1 MKVVA
6 TRHDAFPELAMNRMS
21 WTRQKLRPLG
31 GRESTPRPGQ
41 YLKSLKINMNRRRPS
56 SGPTP
61 RYNTGTRPTP
71 SPKNPR
77 RGSIMD
83 MLQAINRKL
92 SGERFDAGAAQ
103 ILMDG
108 IALLIM
114 VVGIRKMAA
123 MQLTE
128 AQLVFGILLVLI
140 LTMQAVIMGTLV
152 GLRAK
157 KSLV

>member
-1 MKVVA
+1 
-6 TRHDAFPELAMNRMS
+6 
-21 WTRQKLRPLG
+21 
-31 GRESTPRPGQ
+31 
-41 YLKSLKINMNRRRPS
+41 
-56 SGPTP
+56 
-61 RYNTGTRPTP
+61 
-71 SPKNPR
+71 
-77 RGSIMD
+77 MD

-157 KSLV
+157 KSRV